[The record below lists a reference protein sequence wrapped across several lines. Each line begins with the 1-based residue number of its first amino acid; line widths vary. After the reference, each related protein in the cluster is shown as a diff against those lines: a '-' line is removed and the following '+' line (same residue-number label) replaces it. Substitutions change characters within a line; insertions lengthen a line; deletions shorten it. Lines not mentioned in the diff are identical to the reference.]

1 MQITLIIHQHLESCM
16 IPPNCSIIIEGR
28 QCGLTSTCV
37 ISVATDDEEYMI
49 GTLCDDH
56 FVDFK
61 SQIKYM
67 QEIGKLPKGN
77 VRFQMIKPVGT
88 DCILNSKN
96 CP

>member
-1 MQITLIIHQHLESCM
+1 MHITLIIRQHLESCM

-37 ISVATDDEEYMI
+37 ISVATDGEEYMI

-61 SQIKYM
+61 KPNKIYA
-67 QEIGKLPKGN
+67 GN
-77 VRFQMIKPVGT
+77 WKATQRQRSVSN
-88 DCILNSKN
+88 D
-96 CP
+96 